1 MAGLEV
7 IHKVDEPRE
16 SSSTAVT
23 TETLTRESTITHS
36 LADQHNEQH
45 QVGERSSRDHENGTH
60 GRKEEQAG
68 QPAHRASINVAAIV
82 PTTQAQPVPIQTE
95 PAPLLT
101 GEPPSE
107 ALAIEEPPRHS
118 IHSTWAKRLI
128 IFAASISAFFSP
140 LTAQIYLPAL
150 PTLAE
155 DFNVT
160 ATTINLTV
168 TTYMIFQGI
177 TPMFLGGFADT
188 AGRRPAYVIC
198 FVIYIA
204 ANIGLAL
211 SKNFTSLLVL
221 RMLQSAGSAATVAL
235 NQATMADITTSAER
249 GNYVG
254 ITSIPTVLAPS
265 LGPVLGGVLTNY
277 LGWRWIFWLLTI
289 MASINLFAMVMFFPE
304 TCRKIVGDGS
314 GRESAH
320 WIYWTGWQLIRA
332 NRVARRQRRR
342 KARQGSFSTDCP
354 MRPKDKVR
362 FAPANLLG
370 SLLLL
375 FRSKELAILL
385 GYSAIVFSGF
395 YAIGT
400 AMPNQLAT
408 LYGLNDVQIG
418 LMYLPMAGGSIVTA
432 FTMGKVLTW
441 NYHRHARRLG
451 IVVDKT
457 RHTNLTE
464 FPIERARLEV
474 GLPLLALTSAVIIS
488 WGWAM
493 QAKSSLA
500 APCVLL
506 FLLGIGMI
514 GFNNSVNAL
523 IADIY
528 ARKAGAATAA
538 NNLTRCLLGAASSA
552 VILPMVNGIG
562 SGWAYTI
569 FGALYVGFAPLLWIL
584 MKRGIRWRAEE
595 KWREEANEE
604 RKRQEQRERER
615 VAREA
620 AAGVQV

>member
-1 MAGLEV
+1 MTGLEV
-7 IHKVDEPRE
+7 IHKVEEPRE
-16 SSSTAVT
+16 SSSIDVATA
-23 TETLTRESTITHS
+23 TLTRESTFPPVS
-36 LADQHNEQH
+36 ERPSHNYT
-45 QVGERSSRDHENGTH
+45 RDHGNTIHENQ
-60 GRKEEQAG
+60 EEQAG
-68 QPAHRASINVAAIV
+68 NHPQQDSMNVEPTV
-82 PTTQAQPVPIQTE
+82 PTTQGQPVPTQTV

-107 ALAIEEPPRHS
+107 ALVIEEPPRHS

-150 PTLAE
+150 PTLAD

-188 AGRRPAYVIC
+188 AGRRPAYMIC

-204 ANIGLAL
+204 ANIGLAM
-211 SKNFTSLLVL
+211 SKSFTSLLVL

-277 LGWRWIFWLLTI
+277 LGWRWIFWVLTI
-289 MASINLFAMVMFFPE
+289 MASVNLFAMVMFFPE

-314 GRESAH
+314 GREKAH
-320 WIYWTGWQLIRA
+320 WIYWTGWQLLRA
-332 NRVARRQRRR
+332 NRAARRQRRR
-342 KARQGSFSTDCP
+342 EAHQGSFSTDCAIQ
-354 MRPKDKVR
+354 PKTKIR
-362 FAPANLLG
+362 LAPANLLA

-432 FTMGKVLTW
+432 FTIGKVLTW
-441 NYHRHARRLG
+441 NFHRHTRRLG

-457 RHTNLTE
+457 RQTNLAA

-474 GLPLLALTSAVIIS
+474 GLPLLALTSAVMIS

-493 QAKSSLA
+493 QAKSSTPGGLA

-523 IADIY
+523 IADIHS
-528 ARKAGAATAA
+528 RRAGAATAA

-552 VILPMVNGIG
+552 AILPMVNGIG
-562 SGWAYTI
+562 SGWAYTL
-569 FGALYVGFAPLLWIL
+569 FGALYVGFAPLLWVV
-584 MKRGIRWRAEE
+584 MARGVRWRAEE
-595 KWREEANEE
+595 TRREEE
-604 RKRQEQRERER
+604 REQVRQQEER
-615 VAREA
+615 VARERVLA
-620 AAGVQV
+620 REGAAGVQA